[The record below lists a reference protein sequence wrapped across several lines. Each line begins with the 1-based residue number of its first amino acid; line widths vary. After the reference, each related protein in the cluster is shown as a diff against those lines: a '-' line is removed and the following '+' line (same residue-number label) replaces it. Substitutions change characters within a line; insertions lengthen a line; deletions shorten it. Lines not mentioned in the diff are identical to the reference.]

1 MGASLG
7 RKRIKKVEA
16 RGALCPLPTVMVSLA
31 LEKMAA
37 GDVVDLLADDPTT
50 RRDLV
55 VWCGEFGH
63 RVLEIAELR
72 RGFRVRI
79 QKL

>member
-1 MGASLG
+1 MPRG
-7 RKRIKKVEA
+7 KIVKVEA

-31 LEKMAA
+31 LEKM
-37 GDVVDLLADDPTT
+37 GPGELVDLLADDPTT

-55 VWCGEFGH
+55 AWCGEFGH
-63 RVLEIAELR
+63 RVLEMAELR

-79 QKL
+79 KKKYEN